1 MRQRSSS
8 RCAVR
13 GMRTSCSGPTRP
25 GAGVSGAA
33 RLRLR
38 GDGRG
43 RRRGHG
49 RRRAWDRRRLRR
61 LLRRLVLQHRLD
73 LEFAHELGRLA
84 AALGHRLPER
94 PDRLRVLLDHLGD
107 ARDLVHVG
115 ARAAVDE
122 ELALVHPAAHIERVA
137 ASAGRA
143 RVVFDPDTATS
154 AESWEAARLAAGSL
168 LVVCEAVLAGQ
179 VQNGFALVRPPGHHA
194 ERDRAMGFCLF
205 NNVAVAAA
213 WLKSH
218 GVERVAIIDW
228 DLHHGNGT
236 QHCFERDPDVLYVST
251 HQYPYYPGTGAAD
264 EVGHGAGA
272 GRTLNL
278 PFPAGFGDAEY
289 VRAFTEV
296 VAPVVRQFAPG
307 FVLVSAGFDCD
318 HRDPLGGMAVTPAG
332 FAAMAHASVA
342 LARECARGRI
352 AAVLEG
358 GYDLA
363 AIVEGVDATLA
374 AMR

>member
-1 MRQRSSS
+1 MAGGT
-8 RCAVR
+8 AVVVDR
-13 GMRTSCSGPTRP
+13 RMLAHDP
-25 GAGVSGAA
+25 
-33 RLRLR
+33 
-38 GDGRG
+38 GRG
-43 RRRGHG
+43 H
-49 RRRAWDRRRLRR
+49 
-61 LLRRLVLQHRLD
+61 
-73 LEFAHELGRLA
+73 
-84 AALGHRLPER
+84 PER

-107 ARDLVHVG
+107 ARDLVHLG
-115 ARAAVDE
+115 ARAAADE

-194 ERDRAMGFCLF
+194 ERERAMGFCLF
-205 NNVAVAAA
+205 NNVALAAA
-213 WLKSH
+213 WLKTH

-264 EVGHGAGA
+264 EVGQGAGA

-318 HRDPLGGMAVTPAG
+318 HRDPLGGMEVTPAG

-342 LARECARGRI
+342 LARESAGGRI

-374 AMR
+374 AMRGAEHAPPPATGDARRAERVLARVRAAHAPYWSL